1 MSSDSDHIYET
12 FMELEKKRMWEK
24 LKYEPPQHSTVSTE
38 EILRLLRKMNKRIED
53 EYKDEK
59 K

>member
-24 LKYEPPQHSTVSTE
+24 LKYEPPQYSTVSTE

>member
-1 MSSDSDHIYET
+1 
-12 FMELEKKRMWEK
+12 MELEKKRMWEK